1 MEKNAKYDRPSLK
14 LRVKFLDDRQLDVT
28 FPTWKT
34 LMSRI
39 ANQRES
45 FLSEQN
51 FREQYGLNESVGNY
65 VYIPSYDNVYALLG
79 GRGSG
84 KSSVLYTLMEKLRAD
99 QHKDI
104 YVPLVVPEM
113 ISDSNC
119 SILGWVLSSFG
130 VVLGDL
136 EKQIEK
142 SGREPALYG
151 SYCGVKENFFKNCK
165 FQTKNSLRM
174 KYEELFK
181 ISLTEKMNA
190 SGYLAEDMVAYQTD
204 QARQQYRLLQNL
216 NEFLNE
222 LTITWHSV
230 NPDNDNLPMIFLFF
244 DDIDIA
250 PQRSMELLTT
260 TFQFFTNPNIVILVT
275 ADENSL
281 REVIYLKMLERMISS
296 RSSSLLVDALPV
308 KRSLA
313 SRTDREMKGED
324 YRYQQI
330 DQMGQEFYDKVIAP
344 SNRYYLNQY
353 DTLEKKKRYCYS
365 SMIQAFSMPNQ
376 KDECSI
382 PIQKLLDD
390 EMGKISD
397 AIRNYKAKTG
407 LDSETGNEKEEKSSG
422 EPLFKEVFFLIFGQ
436 RNRNIANA
444 CLEIINLSGQLCTLI
459 SSSIPDCSLYSEQT
473 QRKIRQLILH
483 MISTLI
489 LAKGNFDAE
498 DGLDRKVRG
507 ELAHFAP
514 YIDQIV
520 TQETDCSGDCPSTYL
535 RIQYEL
541 IGQLYR
547 KCLKEVQDSYNP
559 QLTAVVDSEAGQEV
573 KAELYHQLRSRQDWE
588 LGRIKKNFTT
598 MFVLLFFTESIVS
611 QTNPDGHNTLHGY
624 YEFSQII
631 NRNFLTSEYFTNY
644 SEDYGEKKKDFA
656 ELIPGEFST
665 NDLLDKFPS
674 LIEHVERYVH
684 VDFYHS
690 AEDRRRFLRD
700 LMSWDGESCTREQQD
715 KIVGL
720 VYGQA
725 QKNREWV
732 RTVLCCLQIE
742 SSGIYRLTSNIFFV
756 PGLFRELMNLFSF
769 GVNIIDATKREN
781 KKFLL
786 SNDFGLAVEKSL
798 DKLKRMLAQTDR
810 GCSRLEDYLSCQHH
824 MPIQQQS
831 IQQHLKN
838 RRKNGIWSKQR
849 EGVREEYIRLLW
861 KNDQNQDSMEGKING
876 ASDCITFA
884 NQFVRFYS
892 TILVDLQI
900 AIQRYGKLYL
910 SWKEAAEIISQT
922 DELLTFNNYNMLR
935 IRSALV
941 NELSRLDPKNSEKD
955 TDGDLESDPK
965 SEQQAGQESD
975 PKSEQQA
982 GQESDPKS
990 EQQAGQESDLKSEQ
1004 QADQKSDPKSDLDK
1018 KEYVS
1023 IQWLVSYLLQ
1033 YQYEIRMHG
1042 YREYLWSDNIKVFN
1056 QLLVRLKL
1064 CFLEQDALPEQVV
1077 PSQMAK
1083 SMSPSDGF
1091 VLCLDAIQYLYPYYL
1106 AAQAYIETFN
1116 RSDSS
1121 DSMYQEVFREIT
1133 DKLRK
1138 TENNKE
1144 LRRLFNQVKETVAQ
1158 QYNNYFE
1165 QEIKEKNGNE

>member
-1 MEKNAKYDRPSLK
+1 M
-14 LRVKFLDDRQLDVT
+14 
-28 FPTWKT
+28 
-34 LMSRI
+34 
-39 ANQRES
+39 
-45 FLSEQN
+45 
-51 FREQYGLNESVGNY
+51 
-65 VYIPSYDNVYALLG
+65 
-79 GRGSG
+79 
-84 KSSVLYTLMEKLRAD
+84 
-99 QHKDI
+99 
-104 YVPLVVPEM
+104 
-113 ISDSNC
+113 
-119 SILGWVLSSFG
+119 
-130 VVLGDL
+130 
-136 EKQIEK
+136 
-142 SGREPALYG
+142 
-151 SYCGVKENFFKNCK
+151 
-165 FQTKNSLRM
+165 
-174 KYEELFK
+174 
-181 ISLTEKMNA
+181 
-190 SGYLAEDMVAYQTD
+190 
-204 QARQQYRLLQNL
+204 
-216 NEFLNE
+216 
-222 LTITWHSV
+222 
-230 NPDNDNLPMIFLFF
+230 
-244 DDIDIA
+244 
-250 PQRSMELLTT
+250 
-260 TFQFFTNPNIVILVT
+260 
-275 ADENSL
+275 
-281 REVIYLKMLERMISS
+281 
-296 RSSSLLVDALPV
+296 
-308 KRSLA
+308 
-313 SRTDREMKGED
+313 
-324 YRYQQI
+324 
-330 DQMGQEFYDKVIAP
+330 
-344 SNRYYLNQY
+344 
-353 DTLEKKKRYCYS
+353 
-365 SMIQAFSMPNQ
+365 
-376 KDECSI
+376 
-382 PIQKLLDD
+382 
-390 EMGKISD
+390 
-397 AIRNYKAKTG
+397 
-407 LDSETGNEKEEKSSG
+407 
-422 EPLFKEVFFLIFGQ
+422 
-436 RNRNIANA
+436 
-444 CLEIINLSGQLCTLI
+444 
-459 SSSIPDCSLYSEQT
+459 
-473 QRKIRQLILH
+473 
-483 MISTLI
+483 
-489 LAKGNFDAE
+489 
-498 DGLDRKVRG
+498 
-507 ELAHFAP
+507 
-514 YIDQIV
+514 
-520 TQETDCSGDCPSTYL
+520 
-535 RIQYEL
+535 
-541 IGQLYR
+541 
-547 KCLKEVQDSYNP
+547 
-559 QLTAVVDSEAGQEV
+559 
-573 KAELYHQLRSRQDWE
+573 
-588 LGRIKKNFTT
+588 
-598 MFVLLFFTESIVS
+598 
-611 QTNPDGHNTLHGY
+611 
-624 YEFSQII
+624 
-631 NRNFLTSEYFTNY
+631 
-644 SEDYGEKKKDFA
+644 
-656 ELIPGEFST
+656 
-665 NDLLDKFPS
+665 
-674 LIEHVERYVH
+674 
-684 VDFYHS
+684 
-690 AEDRRRFLRD
+690 RD

-990 EQQAGQESDLKSEQ
+990 EQQA
-1004 QADQKSDPKSDLDK
+1004 DQKSDPKSDLDK

>member
-1 MEKNAKYDRPSLK
+1 MQGGTKMEKNAKYDHPSLK

-151 SYCGVKENFFKNCK
+151 GYCGVKENFFKNCK

-230 NPDNDNLPMIFLFF
+230 NPDNGNLPMIFLFF

-260 TFQFFTNPNIVILVT
+260 TFQFFTNSNIIILVT

-390 EMGKISD
+390 EMGKMSD
-397 AIRNYKAKTG
+397 AIQNYKMKTG
-407 LDSETGNEKEEKSSG
+407 LDSAAENEKKEKTSG

-444 CLEIINLSGQLCTLI
+444 CLEILNLSGQLCTLV
-459 SSSIPDCSLYSEQT
+459 SGSIPDRSLYSEQT
-473 QRKIRQLILH
+473 QRKIRQLIIH

-489 LAKGNFDAE
+489 LAKGNSDVE
-498 DGLDRKVRG
+498 DVLDRKVGG

-520 TQETDCSGDCPSTYL
+520 TQETDCSGNCPSAYL

-547 KCLKEVQDSYNP
+547 KCLKEMQDSYHP
-559 QLTAVVDSEAGQEV
+559 QLTALVNSEAEQEV
-573 KAELYHQLRSRQDWE
+573 KAELHRQLRSRQSRE
-588 LGRIKKNFTT
+588 LGRIKKSFTT
-598 MFVLLFFTESIVS
+598 MFALLFFTESIVS
-611 QTNPDGHNTLHGY
+611 QTNPDGHNALHGY

-631 NRNFLTSEYFTNY
+631 NRNFLTSEHFIGYD
-644 SEDYGEKKKDFA
+644 EDYREKKKDFA
-656 ELIPGEFST
+656 ELVPREFST
-665 NDLLDKFPS
+665 SDLLGKFPS
-674 LIEHVERYVH
+674 LIEHVDHYVY

-700 LMSWDGESCTREQQD
+700 LIGWDGEKCTTEQQD
-715 KIVGL
+715 KIVEL
-720 VYGQA
+720 VCGQA
-725 QKNREWV
+725 HKNREWV

-742 SSGIYRLTSNIFFV
+742 ASGIYRLTSNIFFV
-756 PGLFRELMNLFSF
+756 SGLFRELMNLFSF
-769 GVNIIDATKREN
+769 GNNIIDATKREN

-786 SNDFGLAVEKSL
+786 SNDFGRAVEKSL
-798 DKLKRMLAQTDR
+798 KKLKDTLTETDQS
-810 GCSRLEDYLSCQHH
+810 CKWLEEYLSCQHN
-824 MPIQQQS
+824 MPVTQESIQQQ
-831 IQQHLKN
+831 LKI
-838 RRKNGIWSKQR
+838 RRKNSVWAK
-849 EGVREEYIRLLW
+849 EKDKVREEYIRLLW
-861 KNDQNQDSMEGKING
+861 KNDQNQDP
-876 ASDCITFA
+876 SDYITFA
-884 NQFVRFYS
+884 HQFAGFYS
-892 TILVDLQI
+892 AVLLDLQI
-900 AIQRYGKLYL
+900 AIRTYGKLYL
-910 SWKEAAEIISQT
+910 SWKEATEIISQT
-922 DELLTFNNYNMLR
+922 EELLTFNNYNMLR

-941 NELSRLDPKNSEKD
+941 SELSRLDPKNSGKD
-955 TDGDLESDPK
+955 IGDLECDPK
-965 SEQQAGQESD
+965 PDQQA
-975 PKSEQQA
+975 
-982 GQESDPKS
+982 
-990 EQQAGQESDLKSEQ
+990 
-1004 QADQKSDPKSDLDK
+1004 DLDK

-1023 IQWLVSYLLQ
+1023 IRWLVSYLLQ
-1033 YQYEIRMHG
+1033 YQYELRMHG
-1042 YREYLWSDNIKVFN
+1042 YQEYLWSDNIKVFN
-1056 QLLVRLKL
+1056 QLLAGLKL
-1064 CFLEQDALPEQVV
+1064 CFFEKDILPRQVV
-1077 PSQMAK
+1077 PCQMEK

-1121 DSMYQEVFREIT
+1121 DSMYQEVFREIRG
-1133 DKLRK
+1133 KLLK
-1138 TENNKE
+1138 KENNKE
-1144 LRRLFNQVKETVAQ
+1144 MKRLFDQVKETVAQ
-1158 QYNNYFE
+1158 QYYNYFE
-1165 QEIKEKNGNE
+1165 QDIEEKNGNE